1 MFKKNIVVLSAF
13 MLLIN
18 FCNACE
24 LCTIY
29 MGISPHDYAN
39 SFGMRYRY
47 NLFEKVNKAF
57 NGNSAYSDFEEY
69 NNYDVYGNFYINH
82 RLQFNFNTSF
92 SDNYEKENDSII
104 TNIGGLG
111 DVTLLLKYQLFNS
124 KKSNDTIIKNKLI
137 YRLSIATGIILPT
150 GNYNKNSITGFQTKP
165 TNDGGTTSV
174 PETEIDP
181 HLQPG
186 TGSFGYLLLTEYLV
200 KFNSIGINLNASYR
214 MNSTNKNE
222 FRFANRFNSNIA
234 LFSLIK
240 IKTNIKLMP
249 QLGLSYEKSKRDQ
262 FQNQPFMESGGTAL
276 LLNSGINLFINK
288 LSIGID
294 YYYPVYQNL
303 FDNQPLNKQRMVY
316 QITYYF

>member
-150 GNYNKNSITGFQTKP
+150 GNYNKNS
-165 TNDGGTTSV
+165 
-174 PETEIDP
+174 
-181 HLQPG
+181 
-186 TGSFGYLLLTEYLV
+186 
-200 KFNSIGINLNASYR
+200 ASYR